1 MTNPLDAFISK
12 MEKEDLP
19 PLVID
24 TFSHYYRQLASGETG
39 LLSNDDIQ
47 PISPE
52 DLADAADLKTYSD
65 TGRDVMKKTVAI
77 VLNGGLG
84 TSMGLT
90 KAKSLI
96 PVKEGK
102 SFLEIKLKQAEHC
115 GAQLAFMNSYNTH
128 RDTVSTAGMISPH
141 FTPLYFI
148 QNKFPKVLASNLQ
161 PVQWPDNPEL
171 EWNPPGHGDI
181 YLALY
186 SSGLLKKLLDSG
198 IEYAF
203 IANSDNLGATLDE
216 ALLGFFSTHGHS
228 FMMEVAERT
237 PADLKG
243 GHIARYKNGPLV
255 LREIAQCPKS
265 EIAAFQD
272 IRRYRYFNTNNLWV
286 NLKYLKTLFDTNGHL
301 YLPLIVNPKTVNPKN
316 SDSPKVYQIESA
328 MGAAISLFQGSTA
341 VRVSEDRFLPVKK
354 CQDLLAI
361 RSDCYLLTKNNC
373 LILNP
378 KRKSPPPKISLDSA
392 YFSHLD
398 DFNHR
403 IQWPP
408 SLVDCISL
416 NIVGNVFFQQNVII
430 TGQVTITN
438 PGDSPVTIPSGSR
451 IHKDLVVKG

>member
-1 MTNPLDAFISK
+1 MTTPLDAFISK

-19 PLVID
+19 PLVIE
-24 TFSHYYRQLASGETG
+24 TFSHYYRQLVSGEAG
-39 LLSNDDIQ
+39 LLSDADIQ
-47 PISPE
+47 PLSPE
-52 DLADAADLKTYSD
+52 DLADTNDLRAYSD
-65 TGRDVMKKTVAI
+65 AGRNVMKKTVAI

-96 PVKEGK
+96 SVKGGK
-102 SFLEIKLKQAEHC
+102 TFLEIKLKQAEHC

-128 RDTVSTAGMISPH
+128 QDTVSSAAALSPL
-141 FTPLYFI
+141 FKPLYFI
-148 QNKFPKVLASNLQ
+148 QNKFPKVLASNLK

-216 ALLGFFSTHGHS
+216 ALLGFFSIHGHS

-243 GHIARYKNGPLV
+243 GHLARFKNGPLV
-255 LREIAQCPKS
+255 LREIAQCPKT

-272 IRRYRYFNTNNLWV
+272 IQRYRYFNTNNLWV
-286 NLKYLKTLFDTNGHL
+286 NLKYLQAFFDTNKHL
-301 YLPLIVNPKTVNPKN
+301 YLPIIVNPKTVNPRQT
-316 SDSPKVYQIESA
+316 DSPKVFQIETA

-341 VRVSEDRFLPVKK
+341 VRVSENRFLPVKK

-361 RSDCYLLTKNNC
+361 RSDCYLLTKDYC
-373 LILNP
+373 LMINP
-378 KRKSPPPKISLDSA
+378 KRKIPPPPKITLDPA
-392 YFSHLD
+392 YFAHIDS
-398 DFNHR
+398 FNLR
-403 IQWPP
+403 LQWPP

-416 NIVGNVFFQQNVII
+416 NIEGNVFFEQDVTI

-438 PGDSPVTIPSGSR
+438 PGKSPVIIPSGSR
-451 IHKDLVVKG
+451 IHQNLVV